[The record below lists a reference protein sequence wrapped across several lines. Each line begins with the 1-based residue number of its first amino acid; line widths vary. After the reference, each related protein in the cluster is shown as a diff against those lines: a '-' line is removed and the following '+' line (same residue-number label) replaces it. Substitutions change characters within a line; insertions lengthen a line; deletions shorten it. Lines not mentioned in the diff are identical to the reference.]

1 MLEDGLLALF
11 NHTPLIA
18 SFLAGILAFL
28 SPCVLPLI
36 PAYLSYISQT
46 SLEELKA
53 GNAPRLAVLAK
64 ASLFVL
70 GFGLVFWLI
79 GVSMARIMHA
89 YLNAHWVRMVAGV
102 VVVVFGLHFL
112 GILPIKWLYRSKT
125 LEVRLEFKNPFL
137 NSLIPFILGVS
148 FALGWTPCIG
158 PIFTSI
164 VLLSG
169 AEHAYGMALLGVF
182 VLGFGLPFL
191 VVALLINQVWGVLK
205 KMRAYSRA
213 VEIFSGLLLVG
224 MGILILSGQMDRLG
238 GFLLQL

>member
-1 MLEDGLLALF
+1 MLEDNLLTLF

-64 ASLFVL
+64 AGLFVL

-89 YLNAHWVRMVAGV
+89 YLNAPWVRVVAGV

-112 GILPIKWLYRSKT
+112 GILPIKWLYKSKT
-125 LEVRLEFKNPFL
+125 LEVRLEFQNPFL

-191 VVALLINQVWGVLK
+191 AVALLLNQVWGVLK
-205 KMRAYSRA
+205 KMRAHSRA

-224 MGILILSGQMDRLG
+224 MGVLILSGQMDRLG
-238 GFLLQL
+238 EFLLQL

>member
-1 MLEDGLLALF
+1 MLDDSLLALF
-11 NHTPLIA
+11 NQTPLIA

-36 PAYLSYISQT
+36 PAYMSYISQT

-53 GNAPRLAVLAK
+53 GNAPRLAVLFK

-70 GFGLVFWLI
+70 GFGLVFWLV
-79 GVSMARIMHA
+79 GVSMAKIMHA
-89 YLNAHWVRMVAGV
+89 YLNAPWVRIVAGSLV
-102 VVVVFGLHFL
+102 VLFGLHFL
-112 GILPIKWLYRSKT
+112 GVLPIKWLYKSKT
-125 LEVRLEFKNPFL
+125 LQVRLEFKNPFL
-137 NSLIPFILGVS
+137 NSFIPFILGAS

-191 VVALLINQVWGVLK
+191 VVALLINQAFGVLK
-205 KMRAYSRA
+205 KMRHYSRA
-213 VEIFSGLLLVG
+213 VEIVSGLVLIG
-224 MGILILSGQMDRLG
+224 MGVLILSGQMEHLG
-238 GFLLQL
+238 ALLQN